1 MKNAITITQMMRAT
15 RKLYDKGERFTHIGI
30 GPMSKNLLKAVL
42 SLAKEKDFPV
52 ILIASRNQ
60 VDSDSLGGGYVC
72 DFDQKRFVETTD
84 KIAEEIGFDGLCYF
98 CRDHGGPWQRD
109 KERSDALPTDE
120 AMNIARQSYVDD
132 AVAGFHLL
140 HIDPTKDP
148 HCTGIVPLDVVLG
161 RTVQLIESIENERK
175 AKNLPELAYEVGTE
189 ETMGGLISA
198 DSYEGFIQKL
208 IAELDNRNLPHPLF
222 IVGQTG
228 TLTRLTTNVG
238 HYDSVTAKNLSDI
251 AKKYGMELKE
261 HNGDYLANKILLE
274 HPVIGL
280 GAMNVAPEFGL
291 VETEAYLELCE
302 IENKFVVEAQRS
314 NAKNVI
320 AKHALLGQR
329 WRKWMLG
336 EDRTASVDAIA
347 NKPKLV
353 ETITQM
359 CGHYTLENAEVH
371 SALNKL
377 FDNISN
383 LGLDPEFY
391 VIKKIKD
398 SIDRYVYCF
407 NLYGTTSKLIAAT
420 NE

>member
-1 MKNAITITQMMRAT
+1 MKNAITITQMMHAT

-72 DFDQKRFVETTD
+72 DFDQRRFVETTD

-109 KERSDALPTDE
+109 KERSDALPTDV
-120 AMNIARQSYVDD
+120 AMNIAKQSYIDD

-148 HCTGIVPLDVVLG
+148 HCTGIVPLDIVLS

-208 IAELDNRNLPHPLF
+208 IVELDSRNLPHPLF

-238 HYDSVTAKNLSDI
+238 HYDSLTAKKLSDI

-261 HNGDYLANKILLE
+261 HNGDYLANRILLE

-302 IENKFVVEAQRS
+302 IENKFVEESQRS
-314 NAKNVI
+314 NAESVI
-320 AKHALLGQR
+320 AKHALLSQR

-336 EDRTASVDAIA
+336 EDRTASVDTIS
-347 NKPKLV
+347 NKPELV

-359 CGHYTLENAEVH
+359 CGHYTLENDEVRR
-371 SALNKL
+371 ALEKL
-377 FDNISN
+377 FTNISK

-407 NLYGTTSKLIAAT
+407 NLYGATSKLIAAT